1 MKKLI
6 ALSVI
11 PFFFASCPQDSLTG
25 DSYSRYDAGQAQTVR
40 NGTITSIRYVKIEG
54 NSTGGSLVGAAAGG
68 LLGNQIGS
76 GSGRTA
82 ATVGGALAGG
92 VAGSYAGKEIT
103 SKQGLEIQV
112 RLDEGGSVSIVQEEN
127 PREPFAQG
135 ERVRVL
141 SGGGRDRVTH

>member
-1 MKKLI
+1 MKPI
-6 ALSVI
+6 CALALV
-11 PFFFASCPQDSLTG
+11 PFLFSSCAQESLTG
-25 DSYSRYDAGQAQTVR
+25 DSYSRYDAGQAQSVSM
-40 NGTITSIRYVKIEG
+40 GTITSIRYVKIEG
-54 NSTGGSLVGAAAGG
+54 NTAGGTIIGAAAGG

-82 ATVGGALAGG
+82 ATIGGALAGG
-92 VAGSYAGKEIT
+92 AAGSYAGKEVT

-112 RLDEGGSVSIVQEEN
+112 KLDNGGSVSIVQEEN
-127 PREPFAQG
+127 PREAFAVG